1 MSSAAGRVVRVGVVA
16 ALFGVLGF
24 LFAALYGFVQKG
36 PIEAYP
42 APWRIALTPDGTALR
57 MAMVYDV
64 VHQRF
69 PKHGPAWHEAV
80 VERSKARIAQVE
92 ATDPAGLFEPDVLD
106 LFDDQA
112 VALDRLGRPT
122 EAVEVMRRKKALV
135 ERRWPHIEL
144 PPERTDALAA
154 YREMVTR
161 AEQLTPPERAWYRT
175 YANLGTVLI
184 HAGFGGALRG
194 DAEAKAKLVEGLAF
208 VRQAVRLNPGAH
220 FGRER
225 WQVVFGKHLLR
236 AIEDPDWLL
245 RYTALGADLED
256 EPPASIRPDYR
267 VLWGIPELVTGE
279 NTDLE
284 ARWATRQDRVPRLV
298 PAPAW
303 AEATGADAEGAPFD
317 EPVLG
322 VLGMW
327 MLGGGANPHSAAAL
341 GDVMERME
349 QRRIAFAA
357 YARAL
362 DLKDR
367 FWPEARVRAAWAQ
380 RIEGRMQRIA
390 ESLGEPIEALLAE
403 HRAGLAEGEAYQ
415 QKQAAFEA
423 KVRAEGGDLLAE
435 GALSPFVAQA
445 GSIASPPGAADTIYV
460 RQGSGRM
467 PPLRLAMWVLLAA
480 ALGAWLAVGAV
491 NRRRR

>member
-1 MSSAAGRVVRVGVVA
+1 MSTSVGRVVRVGVVA
-16 ALFGVLGF
+16 TLFGVLGF
-24 LFAALYGFVQKG
+24 LGAALYGFVQKG

-57 MAMVYDV
+57 LAMVYDV

-112 VALDRLGRPT
+112 VALDRLHRPA
-122 EAVEVMRRKKALV
+122 EAIAVMRRKKALV

-161 AEQLTPPERAWYRT
+161 AEQLSPPERAWYRT

-184 HAGFGGALRG
+184 HGGFGGALRG
-194 DAEAKAKLVEGLAF
+194 DAEAKAMLVEGLGF

-225 WQVVFGKHLLR
+225 WQVVLGKHLLR

-245 RYTALGADLED
+245 RFTALGADLD
-256 EPPASIRPDYR
+256 ETPPPSIRPDYR
-267 VLWGIPELVTGE
+267 GMWGVEALVTGE

-284 ARWATRQDRVPRLV
+284 SRWATRQDRIPRLV
-298 PAPAW
+298 PAPDW
-303 AEATGADAEGAPFD
+303 AEVTGADAEGAPFD

-367 FWPEARVRAAWAQ
+367 FWPDARIRDTWAQ

-390 ESLGEPIEALLAE
+390 ADLGEPIEALRAE
-403 HRAGLAEGEAYQ
+403 HRAALAEGEAYQ

-423 KVRAEGGDLLAE
+423 KLRADGADLLAE
-435 GALSPFVAQA
+435 GALAPFVAA
-445 GSIASPPGAADTIYV
+445 EGPIASPPGAADTIYV
-460 RQGSGRM
+460 RKGAGHM
-467 PPLRLAMWVLLAA
+467 PAHRLLMWVLLAA
-480 ALGAWLAVGAV
+480 ALGAWLAVRAV

>member
-1 MSSAAGRVVRVGVVA
+1 MSTPVGRVVRVGVVA
-16 ALFGVLGF
+16 ALFGTLGF
-24 LFAALYGFVQKG
+24 LSAVFYGFVQQG

-57 MAMVYDV
+57 LAMVYDV

-80 VERSKARIAQVE
+80 VERSTARIAHVE
-92 ATDPAGLFEPDVLD
+92 ATDPAGLFQPDALD

-112 VALDRLGRPT
+112 VALDRLGRP
-122 EAVEVMRRKKALV
+122 ADAIEVMRRKKALV

-144 PPERTDALAA
+144 PPPHTDALAA

-161 AEQLTPPERAWYRT
+161 SERLTPPERAWYRT

-184 HAGFGGALRG
+184 HGGFGGALRG
-194 DAEAKAKLVEGLAF
+194 DAEAKAMLVEGLGF
-208 VRQAVRLNPGAH
+208 IRQAVRLNPGAH

-225 WQVVFGKHLLR
+225 WQVVLGKHLLR
-236 AIEDPDWLL
+236 AIDEPEWLL

-256 EPPASIRPDYR
+256 EPPSSIRPDFR
-267 VLWGIPELVTGE
+267 NLWGVEPLVTGE

-298 PAPAW
+298 PAPDW

-317 EPVLG
+317 EPALG

-367 FWPEARVRAAWAQ
+367 FWPDAAIRDAWAD
-380 RIEGRMQRIA
+380 RIAGRMKRIA
-390 ESLGEPIEALLAE
+390 ADLGEPEEALRAE
-403 HRAGLAEGEAYQ
+403 YRAALDAGEAYQ

-435 GALSPFVAQA
+435 GALAPFVEAE
-445 GSIASPPGAADTIYV
+445 GPIASPPGAADTIYV

-467 PPLRLAMWVLLAA
+467 PPHRVTMWVLLAA
-480 ALGAWLAVGAV
+480 ALGAWLAVRAV
-491 NRRRR
+491 NRGR